1 MGQRGRSLGGEIGGM
16 RILITGGF
24 GFVGGRL
31 AQTLLNAG
39 HAVTLASR
47 TARVCPVELTAADTV
62 QWDWRDDCELR
73 ELCAGFDVLVHAA
86 GMNAQ
91 ESAANPA
98 AALEV
103 NGLATA
109 RLVAAAGAAGVKRFI
124 YLSTAH
130 VYGGP
135 LVGTVTESTCPK
147 NLHPYATSHLAGEHA
162 VLHAGSKGVMHG
174 VVLRLSNAFGA
185 PVNKN
190 ANCWM
195 LLANDLCLQAVK
207 KRQLVLH
214 TQGTQQRDFI
224 AMDSVCKAI
233 QFYVDLGLDQT
244 GQEVLNLGAGRSLS
258 VLAIAQLVQQRCLAV
273 FGFTPP
279 LVLPQGGPQETNE
292 TLKYCVDKL
301 RDRGC
306 QLTNNYEKE
315 MDKLLVFCRDQML

>member
-31 AQTLLNAG
+31 AHTLLNAG
-39 HAVTLASR
+39 YEVTLASR
-47 TARVCPVELTAADTV
+47 TERTCPVGLTAADVV
-62 QWDWRDDCELR
+62 QWDWRDDSELR
-73 ELCAGFDVLVHAA
+73 ALCSGFDVLIHAA

-91 ESAANPA
+91 ECAANPA

-109 RLVAAAGAAGVKRFI
+109 RLVQAAGAAGMKRFI

-130 VYGGP
+130 VYGSP

-162 VLHAGSKGVMHG
+162 VLHAGSKGVLHG
-174 VVLRLSNAFGA
+174 IVLRLSNAFGA
-185 PVNKN
+185 PVDKN

-195 LLANDLCLQAVK
+195 LLANDLCWQAVK
-207 KRQLVLH
+207 HKQLVLR
-214 TQGTQQRDFI
+214 TQGTQQRDFV
-224 AMDSVCKAI
+224 AMDAVCKAI
-233 QFYVDLGLDQT
+233 EFCVDLGLDQT
-244 GQEVLNLGAGRSLS
+244 GQEVLNLGAGSSLS
-258 VLAIAQLVQQRCLAV
+258 VLAMAQLVQHRCLAM

-279 LVLPQGGPQETNE
+279 LVIQQGGPQESNE
-292 TLKYCVDKL
+292 TLNYRVDKL

-306 QLTNNYEKE
+306 QLTSAHEKE
-315 MDKLLVFCRDQML
+315 LDQLLAFCRDQML